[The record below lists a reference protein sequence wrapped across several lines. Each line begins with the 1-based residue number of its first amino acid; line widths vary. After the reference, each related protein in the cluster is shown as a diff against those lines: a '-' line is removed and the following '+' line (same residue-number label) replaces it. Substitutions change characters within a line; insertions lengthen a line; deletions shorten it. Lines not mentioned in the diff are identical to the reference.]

1 MNYERF
7 FWVHD
12 QGSVTGAHL
21 PILGA
26 DAHMLSTFIQTD
38 LVDLHWTLRKHNIK
52 ASFFLEAANI
62 FVADQML
69 LPFSPTKW
77 NSRKS

>member
-1 MNYERF
+1 MSLMTNYERF

-12 QGSVTGAHL
+12 QGSENGAHL

-38 LVDLHWTLRKHNIK
+38 LVDLH
-52 ASFFLEAANI
+52 
-62 FVADQML
+62 
-69 LPFSPTKW
+69 
-77 NSRKS
+77 

>member
-1 MNYERF
+1 MSLTMNYERF

-12 QGSVTGAHL
+12 QGSVTSAHL

-38 LVDLHWTLRKHNIK
+38 LVDLH
-52 ASFFLEAANI
+52 
-62 FVADQML
+62 
-69 LPFSPTKW
+69 
-77 NSRKS
+77 